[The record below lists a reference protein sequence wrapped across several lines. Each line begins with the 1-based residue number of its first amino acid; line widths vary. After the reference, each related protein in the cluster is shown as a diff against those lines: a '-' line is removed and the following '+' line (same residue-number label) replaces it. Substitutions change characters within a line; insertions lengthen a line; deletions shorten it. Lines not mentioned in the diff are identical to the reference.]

1 MSPANDLDL
10 YEREAHAWWDPHS
23 HAFRSLHAVNALRRE
38 LFAEW
43 FGPRLDGRAVV
54 DLGCGGG
61 LLAQWFAD
69 AGARVA
75 GIDVSPASAR
85 VAADHVAGLFARGD
99 AQHAPFADACA
110 DVVVLADVLEHVAR
124 PDAVLAEAA
133 RILRPGGACFVSTL
147 NRTRRARIL
156 AVWLAEGLGLVPR
169 GTHDA
174 RMFVTPDELAR
185 WSAVSGLAV
194 ERLQGESL
202 DLPRTL
208 RRWTV
213 VLRRG
218 DSTNVTY
225 SALLRRL

>member
-43 FGPRLDGRAVV
+43 FGPRMDGRTVV

-61 LLAQWFAD
+61 LLAAWFAD

-75 GIDVSPASAR
+75 GIDLSPGSAR
-85 VAADHVAGLFARGD
+85 AASDHVAGLYARGD
-99 AQHAPFADACA
+99 AERAPFGDACA
-110 DVVVLADVLEHVAR
+110 DVVVLADVLEHVPR
-124 PDAVLAEAA
+124 PAAVLAEAA
-133 RILRPGGACFVSTL
+133 RVLRPGGACFVSTL
-147 NRTRRARIL
+147 NRTRRARVL
-156 AVWLAEGLGLVPR
+156 GVWLAEGLGLVPR

-185 WSAVSGLAV
+185 WAGACGLTV
-194 ERLQGESL
+194 ETLQGESL
-202 DLPRTL
+202 DVARTL

-218 DSTNVTY
+218 TSTAITY
-225 SALLRRL
+225 SALLRRR